1 MSCGECLVENVK
13 ADAAIGVP
21 SSRYCSTLSSCLQAI
36 SVASGRSLKQ
46 QQVCQLKAL
55 CIFYMNSLV
64 KDGLSSILTVI
75 HMKHVG
81 LFDKSLFSI
90 LGETEAALL
99 KVTAQQLTT
108 AIREINGFAQASLSE

>member
-1 MSCGECLVENVK
+1 MENVK

-21 SSRYCSTLSSCLQAI
+21 SSKYCSTPLSCLQAI
-36 SVASGRSLKQ
+36 SLASGRSLKQ
-46 QQVCQLKAL
+46 QQVCQLKAR

-81 LFDKSLFSI
+81 LFDKSLLLT
-90 LGETEAALL
+90 LGETEAVLL

-108 AIREINGFAQASLSE
+108 AIRDINGFAQASLIE